1 MFSSSSSNTTTV
13 ASTNTVDDNWKI
25 IYLATLTS
33 IIDLNSLTVDYWNDN
48 EIHQFMQ
55 QLLGCR
61 GVTRQLW
68 YRWQIEHVDSRLPRQ
83 THAIEDGRVKHYIPD
98 EWQIKFLDTIDRN
111 ESCLIVAPT
120 SSGKTYASYYAIDS
134 VLKTSKNGICVYV
147 GPTKALVNQVHA
159 ILYFKY
165 AKTNY
170 SVGIFTRDFR
180 SNVDNCRVLCTVP
193 HCLQILLLSP
203 IAEHQNL
210 CNKIKYVIF
219 DEVHSMS
226 NDNVWETCMMFLD
239 SPMIGLSATVNNGQE
254 IQRWLKTIELR
265 RYELKQVQSVRPV
278 RFIESHKRLTDLHKY
293 LYSNK
298 QLHSLHPIGLMD
310 IEQLIKNGCLPNDL
324 TLSPK
329 ETLQLYD
336 AMSNENNHNHIPL
349 MTQYSRNIP
358 SLEEFF
364 HDDWII
370 EREKFDSYG
379 KLVIKQFNQ
388 MIRDKNLTLMNSI
401 KNQLSVDLVSKEY
414 PQSIEMNQLII
425 DFILTLE
432 RTNQLPCIVFSDSR
446 CLCEEM
452 AKYIVDYYKHK
463 ENGIR
468 QSDAFRRDIEMIKKK
483 QREVEKLRKYYEDKP
498 SNKKMDEATVRLLCD
513 DLQLSG
519 VEHQKLTGILPECT
533 LITRAPSRIEKQFL
547 ERSYKR
553 TTSLDLLEYIQ
564 RGVAFHHAGVNKRQR
579 TVVEALFRSGFLKVI
594 FSTSTLASG
603 IHMPCKTVAFVKD
616 SVWFDALYYRQAS
629 GRAGRRGFDLQ
640 GNIVFL
646 NIPLI
651 KISHL
656 TVSSV
661 PDVYSHFPTTV
672 TFLLRML
679 HLYTKSSTKQHR
691 KIAYIRSRIALECPL
706 CLSLNTPPMSTIND
720 IQTRLHCLYTLDF
733 LRRLNLMNESGQLIG
748 LGGLVI
754 HLLPYEPANIL
765 LSYLIE
771 TNLFSNNHFE
781 IDYDKQI
788 VMILSYLFTHVPFY
802 AEQHQYEDHMKK
814 RKDEKYNSLVLLPEK
829 TNMSPHLRQ
838 RLDDYDEL
846 VRFVYEQ
853 YFVSV
858 INELRKQFPHADQSL
873 PLSKVDFKTFDI
885 YDHGTFEYQLHH
897 HYTFQNETFLSPFAG
912 VSGVDNDD

>member
-349 MTQYSRNIP
+349 MTQ
-358 SLEEFF
+358 
-364 HDDWII
+364 
-370 EREKFDSYG
+370 
-379 KLVIKQFNQ
+379 
-388 MIRDKNLTLMNSI
+388 
-401 KNQLSVDLVSKEY
+401 
-414 PQSIEMNQLII
+414 
-425 DFILTLE
+425 
-432 RTNQLPCIVFSDSR
+432 
-446 CLCEEM
+446 
-452 AKYIVDYYKHK
+452 
-463 ENGIR
+463 
-468 QSDAFRRDIEMIKKK
+468 
-483 QREVEKLRKYYEDKP
+483 
-498 SNKKMDEATVRLLCD
+498 
-513 DLQLSG
+513 
-519 VEHQKLTGILPECT
+519 
-533 LITRAPSRIEKQFL
+533 
-547 ERSYKR
+547 
-553 TTSLDLLEYIQ
+553 
-564 RGVAFHHAGVNKRQR
+564 
-579 TVVEALFRSGFLKVI
+579 
-594 FSTSTLASG
+594 
-603 IHMPCKTVAFVKD
+603 
-616 SVWFDALYYRQAS
+616 
-629 GRAGRRGFDLQ
+629 
-640 GNIVFL
+640 
-646 NIPLI
+646 
-651 KISHL
+651 
-656 TVSSV
+656 
-661 PDVYSHFPTTV
+661 
-672 TFLLRML
+672 
-679 HLYTKSSTKQHR
+679 
-691 KIAYIRSRIALECPL
+691 
-706 CLSLNTPPMSTIND
+706 
-720 IQTRLHCLYTLDF
+720 
-733 LRRLNLMNESGQLIG
+733 
-748 LGGLVI
+748 
-754 HLLPYEPANIL
+754 
-765 LSYLIE
+765 
-771 TNLFSNNHFE
+771 
-781 IDYDKQI
+781 
-788 VMILSYLFTHVPFY
+788 
-802 AEQHQYEDHMKK
+802 
-814 RKDEKYNSLVLLPEK
+814 
-829 TNMSPHLRQ
+829 
-838 RLDDYDEL
+838 
-846 VRFVYEQ
+846 
-853 YFVSV
+853 
-858 INELRKQFPHADQSL
+858 
-873 PLSKVDFKTFDI
+873 
-885 YDHGTFEYQLHH
+885 
-897 HYTFQNETFLSPFAG
+897 
-912 VSGVDNDD
+912 